1 MSQFE
6 RDFSYL
12 IKHRIVYRRDPIN
25 DKPCEVY
32 YWGEYYEKGTH
43 ECYDLFKSKAKINTF
58 KSLKWHLLVLWYLN
72 PKLDPDSFLELAK
85 MLTNKKYGFV
95 TFNIFEEALNK
106 IVYDVYMSDL
116 EEPPRNKLRKIIFKD
131 SCNLSITE
139 KLKIVGS
146 FFGRKQSIDADDIY
160 ETMLYIHEMHEKI
173 TIKKLANYLNV
184 SSRTINRYITEEL
197 KREKELLNKDLKQ
210 WKKETE

>member
-25 DKPCEVY
+25 DKPSEVY
-32 YWGEYYEKGTH
+32 YWGEYYEEGTH

-95 TFNIFEEALNK
+95 TFNIFEDALNK

-160 ETMLYIHEMHEKI
+160 ETMLYIHEMYEKI

>member
-1 MSQFE
+1 MPQFE

-12 IKHRIVYRRDPIN
+12 VKHRIVYRRDPIN
-25 DKPCEVY
+25 DKPDEVY
-32 YWGEYYEKGTH
+32 YWGAYYKEGTYEY
-43 ECYDLFKSKAKINTF
+43 YDLFKSKAKVNTF

-85 MLTNKKYGFV
+85 MLSNKEYGFV
-95 TFNIFEEALNK
+95 TFNVYGDVLNK
-106 IVYDVYMSDL
+106 MVYDVYMSDL

-146 FFGRKQSIDADDIY
+146 FFGRKKTIDPDDVY

-173 TIKKLANYLNV
+173 TIKKLATHLNV
-184 SSRTINRYITEEL
+184 SSRTINRNLTEEL